1 MQLITM
7 LVLCSFTKFLL
18 SDIMS
23 KLRKGACLLAQS
35 LFQRVSICLVTPGWQ
50 LNQSWKA
57 KVHPSTKATDLYLDI
72 RRSKYTP
79 ALLLKRLWFSRLKS
93 LTVRPDKLNTWKIK
107 SEVETLTTGLSIATD
122 RGDTGSWQTSTQL
135 PLHTVCKT
143 TLDAKKIALHSYLQV
158 PKPSANSF
166 SDAKM
171 ELI

>member
-1 MQLITM
+1 
-7 LVLCSFTKFLL
+7 
-18 SDIMS
+18 
-23 KLRKGACLLAQS
+23 
-35 LFQRVSICLVTPGWQ
+35 
-50 LNQSWKA
+50 
-57 KVHPSTKATDLYLDI
+57 
-72 RRSKYTP
+72 
-79 ALLLKRLWFSRLKS
+79 
-93 LTVRPDKLNTWKIK
+93 
-107 SEVETLTTGLSIATD
+107 VETLTTGLSIATD